1 MSSLTETYIK
11 ELAFLEEINGDR
23 KRQYRSASWRKSPY
37 DNDVWQCTFGKT
49 SFNVDFHIKLEDGSL
64 LTNARHRPLLDIFK
78 SWMCLQTH
86 FDATGGATL
95 NPSTAYIKVTRVL
108 RLIDYFLLNAAE
120 FELTKY
126 GLSLVTEGDLKRL
139 IIDLGTSNSSNEN
152 IYHWNERLT
161 RYLKDNSSH
170 INSEKLETILSSESS
185 LSIIDIDP
193 NDRILVLTDE
203 ELIRARAY
211 LWDKGFYTSTYN
223 FDYRYSPNTA
233 KIAEIIY
240 SNTLWGKCK
249 KDIPEELRISS
260 IEHYF
265 HEYPRA
271 PIYTTQERYQS
282 KKVIEMYRSTL
293 RSLGLLREIDLPVP
307 MNALDAL
314 SNKALFQALKLKS
327 TGRFRT
333 LPQNVVFQALRNA
346 LEFILE
352 YGDELIDSYLA
363 LARAAHKMG
372 MHCQSYCSTQDIK
385 PLLTKKIRKMGVH
398 NWYLLRHMSL
408 TETKN
413 CRSILNRT
421 PAADFFRRFR
431 SNEGF
436 YELLCVLYGAVEL
449 CVGTLT
455 ARRQSELAELVA
467 MSCLDR
473 SKRYLIFENRKSGVD
488 EAREKEV
495 RPIPQ
500 VIARAVTMLERLQCG
515 LIELGLLKKPSYLF
529 ARPDPNGSFLV
540 SGPSSYNRALDS
552 FCDYFEVPLNEHGQR
567 YYIRQHQ
574 LRRFFAMLFFWG
586 RSFGGMETLSWF
598 LGHTDVEHL
607 YHYITESTPGA
618 VLRGVKS
625 TFATQK
631 VQEQAEGTEAL
642 ADLLGKKFGIRQ
654 FSVLDR
660 DELEDYIEDLMEE
673 GKLEIEPEFFETPN
687 GKTFRVLIVVKER
700 RE

>member
-1 MSSLTETYIK
+1 MSSLIKTYIE

-23 KRQYRSASWRKSPY
+23 KKQYRSAPWLKSHYSDNAWR
-37 DNDVWQCTFGKT
+37 CIFGKIGL
-49 SFNVDFHIKLEDGSL
+49 NVDFHIQLEDGSL
-64 LTNARHRPLLDIFK
+64 LTDDRNKTLLDIFK
-78 SWMCLQTH
+78 SWMCVQTH
-86 FDATGGATL
+86 FDATGGVTI
-95 NPSTAYIKVTRVL
+95 NPPTAYRRVTRVL
-108 RLIDYFLLNAAE
+108 QLIDHFLLNAAE
-120 FELTKY
+120 FELAKY
-126 GLSLVTEGDLKRL
+126 GLGIVTEGDLRHL
-139 IIDLGTSNSSNEN
+139 VMDLGTSNSANEN
-152 IYHWNERLT
+152 IYRWNQRLT

-170 INSEKLETILSSESS
+170 INSEKLETILSSEPS

-193 NDRILVLTDE
+193 SDRILVLTDE

-211 LWDKGFYTSTYN
+211 LWDKGLYTSAYN

-233 KIAEIIY
+233 KIAENIY

-265 HEYPRA
+265 HEYPRV
-271 PIYTTQERYQS
+271 PVYTTQERYQS
-282 KKVIEMYRSTL
+282 KKVIELYRSTL

-307 MNALDAL
+307 INALDAL

-327 TGRFRT
+327 IGRFRT
-333 LPQNVVFQALRNA
+333 LPQNVVFPALRNA

-363 LARAAHKMG
+363 LVRAAHRMG

-436 YELLCVLYGAVEL
+436 YELLCVLYGAVEF

-500 VIARAVTMLERLQCG
+500 VIARAVTMLERLQRG
-515 LIELGLLKKPSYLF
+515 LIKLGLLEKPSYLF
-529 ARPDPNGSFLV
+529 ARPDRNGSFLV
-540 SGPSSYNRALDS
+540 SGPTYNRALDS

-607 YHYITESTPGA
+607 YHYITETTPGA

-625 TFATQK
+625 TFATEQVK
-631 VQEQAEGTEAL
+631 EQAEGTEAL
-642 ADLLGKKFGIRQ
+642 ADLLEKKFGTRR
-654 FSVLDR
+654 FSVLDS

-673 GKLEIEPEFFETPN
+673 GKIEIEPEFFETPD
-687 GKTFRVLIVVKER
+687 GKKFKVLIKVSVTYE
-700 RE
+700 